1 MWRTLYNFCLP
12 ELEEDSVRL
21 LVFPSEAR
29 KTLFALALLAY
40 HNFSTDDLASINVW
54 LVSLKR
60 FNQWQRER
68 EKHHRQEDVYDNGI
82 PPVEKLWHPLLV
94 GVPRRDAKYAALL
107 RSSKLDI
114 LLYQH
119 QIKGFQYNI
128 NQWNQAIHDK
138 HPANLRA
145 LLVLNPDGQQLS
157 VTDNGN
163 SVSKRAVIAAP
174 RQWRVEE
181 SKEVV
186 LSKAKELFSVPERVD
201 EIAWLIQ
208 LDDNAFPDEQVLL
221 DQTYS
226 EIEITSHNMMTTDQI
241 TYIIFQEG
249 FYIRF
254 PQNATVQVVLE
265 TNTGRKLDERSVR
278 SLRLND
284 VMLFIHGQNRQNLYD
299 LIVSRIHAHPSIAL
313 FVSLIQRWQEEVA
326 ESARKSDFTLV
337 VCHN

>member
-1 MWRTLYNFCLP
+1 MEEPPLWRTLYNFCLP

-68 EKHHRQEDVYDNGI
+68 EKHQGQEEVYDNSI

-94 GVPRRDAKYAALL
+94 GVPRQDAKYAALL

-119 QIKGFQYNI
+119 QIKGLQYNI

-138 HPANLRA
+138 HPANLQT
-145 LLVLNPDGQQLS
+145 LLVLNPDRQQFP

-163 SVSKRAVIAAP
+163 SLSKRAVIAAP
-174 RQWRVEE
+174 RQWTVEE
-181 SKEVV
+181 SKEVI
-186 LSKAKELFSVPERVD
+186 LPKAKRNYFVFQSV
-201 EIAWLIQ
+201 LTK
-208 LDDNAFPDEQVLL
+208 LL
-221 DQTYS
+221 
-226 EIEITSHNMMTTDQI
+226 
-241 TYIIFQEG
+241 G
-249 FYIRF
+249 
-254 PQNATVQVVLE
+254 
-265 TNTGRKLDERSVR
+265 
-278 SLRLND
+278 
-284 VMLFIHGQNRQNLYD
+284 
-299 LIVSRIHAHPSIAL
+299 
-313 FVSLIQRWQEEVA
+313 
-326 ESARKSDFTLV
+326 
-337 VCHN
+337 